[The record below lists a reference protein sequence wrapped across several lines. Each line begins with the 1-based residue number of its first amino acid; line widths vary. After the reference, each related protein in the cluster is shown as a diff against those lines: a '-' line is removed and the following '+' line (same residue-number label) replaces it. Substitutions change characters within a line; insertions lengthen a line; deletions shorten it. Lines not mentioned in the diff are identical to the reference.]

1 MAHRQIEF
9 AFLHESRAELEI
21 HIRIVR
27 MRGKRNLEFSNRLIE
42 SMGPEEKL
50 ANGEMGIVVPIC
62 HCQCA
67 VPKPLGVVPI
77 GSLNPGPTT
86 KSSNNNWS
94 DTPKNS
100 RRHRNRQVRSTVAHV
115 A

>member
-9 AFLHESRAELEI
+9 AFLHESRAELEK

-67 VPKPLGVVPI
+67 VPKAPNDPD
-77 GSLNPGPTT
+77 SNKPTRISPARWFA
-86 KSSNNNWS
+86 KCSSNK
-94 DTPKNS
+94 P
-100 RRHRNRQVRSTVAHV
+100 RGRSPPAN
-115 A
+115 